1 MAGMVHDM
9 GSDERVPLPLT
20 EMMANHQKQQMRDH
34 LRVIQEVTVALVAAG
49 LLLVI
54 VGAGL
59 SAVWFGRLP

>member
-1 MAGMVHDM
+1 MYDNLQSRIGYTQ
-9 GSDERVPLPLT
+9 ET
-20 EMMANHQKQQMRDH
+20 
-34 LRVIQEVTVALVAAG
+34 QEVTFALVGAG